1 MPVVSITLLPGYDA
15 DTQDR
20 LLTRL
25 TRATRSVI
33 SSPPAGTTVYIQE
46 ASAYR
51 RDGRTMSTG
60 RQARPEASGLVRE
73 FLQKM
78 EARDLAGASAF
89 LAPDFT
95 MHFPGAAP
103 MHRLEEL
110 VAWSKP
116 RYQRVGKRYERFDE
130 SWDDEATIVYCFGTL
145 HGLGLDGTPF
155 DGIRFIDRFEVVDGL
170 FRRQDVWNDMGE
182 VRGRVGADASGQPPR

>member
-1 MPVVSITLLPGYDA
+1 MPVIAITLLPGYDA
-15 DTQDR
+15 ATQDR

-25 TRATRSVI
+25 TQAARSVI
-33 SSPPAGTTVYIQE
+33 AAPAAGTTAFIQE
-46 ASAYR
+46 AAAYR
-51 RDGRTMSTG
+51 RDGRTMQAG
-60 RQARPEASGLVRE
+60 RETRPEASGLVRE
-73 FLQKM
+73 FLQRM

-89 LAPDFT
+89 LAPGFT

-116 RYQRVGKRYERFDE
+116 RYQRVGKTYERFDE
-130 SWDDEATIVYCFGTL
+130 CWGDEATVVYCSGTL
-145 HGLGLDGTPF
+145 HGVWLDGTPF

-170 FRRQDVWNDMGE
+170 LRRQDVWNDMGD
-182 VRGRVGADASGQPPR
+182 VRAGAAS